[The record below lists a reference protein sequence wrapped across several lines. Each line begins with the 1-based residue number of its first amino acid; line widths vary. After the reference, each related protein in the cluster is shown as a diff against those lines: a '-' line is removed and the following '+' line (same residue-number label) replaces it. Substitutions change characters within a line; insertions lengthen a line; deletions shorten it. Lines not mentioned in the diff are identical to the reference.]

1 PNPTTGNINAF
12 VDATFTAA
20 YVTDAL
26 GRKVAL
32 AFDMQYPNGFAIAT
46 LNTAELSAGVYQLQ
60 LITTSNKTYTTRF
73 IKQ

>member
-1 PNPTTGNINAF
+1 
-12 VDATFTAA
+12 
-20 YVTDAL
+20 
-26 GRKVAL
+26 
-32 AFDMQYPNGFAIAT
+32 